1 MKILQQRK
9 DKIRREKEAKRG
21 KDGQSGSKRLKR
33 EAAEIVVPAGAQ
45 DEIIE
50 LSSD

>member
-1 MKILQQRK
+1 MHILQQKKDELRK
-9 DKIRREKEAKRG
+9 KKEAKRG
-21 KDGQSGSKRLKR
+21 KDGHPGSKRLKR

-45 DEIIE
+45 GDIIE

>member
-1 MKILQQRK
+1 MQILQQKKDEIRK
-9 DKIRREKEAKRG
+9 KKEAKRG

-33 EAAEIVVPAGAQ
+33 EAAEIVVPVGAQ
-45 DEIIE
+45 GEIIE